1 MIFIKPKFV
10 FSAGIFIFVVV
21 SILYT
26 GFRIDAPVIAQ
37 TTVSN
42 VPNPNVSL
50 NPPKMLL
57 RKDWK
62 AKDAI
67 KEMKPHKIRFI
78 TIHHTA
84 VLQKPEFPLEKK
96 MQNLQ
101 SFSQNANKLASG
113 KEKPAWADVPY
124 HFYIAANGQIAEGRE
139 INFAGDSNTDYD
151 TTGHALI
158 VLEGNFQTEKV
169 SAEQEKSLEAM
180 VFWLADLYKVS
191 PSEVKGHNDYA
202 STGCPGVNLKNMLP
216 SIRAKLSSVR

>member
-1 MIFIKPKFV
+1 MKIQAKNPYLLFLSGILVVLFILV
-10 FSAGIFIFVVV
+10 FRLDS
-21 SILYT
+21 S
-26 GFRIDAPVIAQ
+26 VIAQ
-37 TTVSN
+37 TAEVNQTKSVASI
-42 VPNPNVSL
+42 S
-50 NPPKMLL
+50 PPEMLL

-67 KEMKPHKIRFI
+67 KQMKPHKIRFI

-84 VLQKPEFPLEKK
+84 VLQKPELSLEKK

-124 HFYIAANGQIAEGRE
+124 HYYIAANGQIAEGRE
-139 INFAGDSNTDYD
+139 IDYAGDSNTDYN
-151 TTGHALI
+151 TTGLSLI

-169 SAEQEKSLEAM
+169 SAAQEKSLEAM
-180 VFWLADLYKVS
+180 VFWLADRYKVL
-191 PSEVKGHNDYA
+191 PSDVKGYNDYA

-216 SIRAKLSSVR
+216 LFRAKLSSIR